1 LPLAAPAAVT
11 VVVFPLP
18 GAVRVTVLAAPAAVV
33 VLKTVVGLK
42 TVLYLVTVPGFGQA
56 ARASLIGEANAG
68 EMAQRARAD
77 AAMENFI
84 LAVDCSVI

>member
-1 LPLAAPAAVT
+1 
-11 VVVFPLP
+11 
-18 GAVRVTVLAAPAAVV
+18 
-33 VLKTVVGLK
+33 
-42 TVLYLVTVPGFGQA
+42 LVTVPGFGQA

-84 LAVDCSVI
+84 LAVECSVI